1 MAESTVGV
9 AGDRAAHAGGSVPS
23 PVRLRGLAS
32 LRGTVRVRCTA
43 ADALSN
49 LVAVL
54 ELTADGQMRCSAAT
68 RRPLTATMRL
78 VQDALVAGDY
88 YDDADRE
95 AAPHGSAPHG
105 SAHHDSAHHDSAHH
119 HSAHHHS
126 GEPVAAFAWPML
138 LQAGGLARL
147 TETRL
152 ELTPRGEAVLARP
165 GYPALGDLWGRW
177 LRSVSHDELSRI
189 DAIRGQR
196 KPGSLTPA
204 TRRRAAV
211 AGKLAT
217 VEPGVWIDVDTVFAI
232 LQAPP
237 APLAVARSPLAQWQ
251 LYLVDAHD
259 GSLGP
264 GWKAWNAL
272 EGRYAL
278 CVLFEYAA
286 TLGVIDVAYASPR
299 GARDD
304 YRELWGA
311 DRYDSLSR
319 YDGLAAIRVN
329 DLGAAIMHHPGVLA
343 ALGLP
348 RPRRGPD

>member
-9 AGDRAAHAGGSVPS
+9 VGYRVAHAGGSGPS

-68 RRPLTATMRL
+68 RRPLTASMRL

-88 YDDADRE
+88 YDDADLE
-95 AAPHGSAPHG
+95 A
-105 SAHHDSAHHDSAHH
+105 AHHDG
-119 HSAHHHS
+119 

-147 TETRL
+147 AGSRL
-152 ELTPRGEAVLARP
+152 ELTPRGDAVLARP
-165 GYPALGDLWGRW
+165 CYQALGDLWGRW

-189 DAIRGQR
+189 EAIRGQR

-204 TRRRAAV
+204 TTRRAV
-211 AGKLAT
+211 VTGKLAT
-217 VEPGVWIDVDTVFAI
+217 VEPRIWIDVDTVFTI

-259 GSLGP
+259 GSLGRPAGRP
-264 GWKAWNAL
+264 GTPLRAGTRCA
-272 EGRYAL
+272 
-278 CVLFEYAA
+278 CSSS
-286 TLGVIDVAYASPR
+286 T
-299 GARDD
+299 
-304 YRELWGA
+304 
-311 DRYDSLSR
+311 
-319 YDGLAAIRVN
+319 
-329 DLGAAIMHHPGVLA
+329 
-343 ALGLP
+343 
-348 RPRRGPD
+348 RPPSA

>member
-1 MAESTVGV
+1 
-9 AGDRAAHAGGSVPS
+9 
-23 PVRLRGLAS
+23 
-32 LRGTVRVRCTA
+32 
-43 ADALSN
+43 
-49 LVAVL
+49 
-54 ELTADGQMRCSAAT
+54 
-68 RRPLTATMRL
+68 MRL

-88 YDDADRE
+88 YDDADLE
-95 AAPHGSAPHG
+95 A
-105 SAHHDSAHHDSAHH
+105 AHHDG
-119 HSAHHHS
+119 

-147 TETRL
+147 AGTRL

-189 DAIRGQR
+189 EAIRGQR

-204 TRRRAAV
+204 TTRRAVV
-211 AGKLAT
+211 AGKLAA
-217 VEPGVWIDVDTVFAI
+217 VEPRIWIDVDTVFTI

-264 GWKAWNAL
+264 AGWKAWNAL

-304 YRELWGA
+304 YRQLWGA

-319 YDGLAAIRVN
+319 YDGLAALRVN
-329 DLGAAIMHHPGVLA
+329 DLGAAILHDPGALA